1 MPTIELHIYQFFTNL
16 HRAEIL
22 TKTLFEKKFIDFLVT
37 QLREF
42 KLKKKIKEDFNE
54 ITKIQDIIKY
64 FHNDRMNYMLVY
76 EFFMECFN
84 QLFSNLKDIVNELNS
99 NFSISFTKIKDIIS
113 KSSKADDFI
122 KLFKLF
128 ISKAKFE
135 KISSKFLIK
144 LVYYE
149 KKNETEKKKTSE
161 SKIALEENEE
171 NKIPKFDT
179 FSSNEIFILFFSLDI
194 IELTDLIRCIE
205 DEFLK
210 EFYIF
215 LLIYLNEGND
225 FSVIY
230 DFLDRKIQFNLANK
244 YKKYCDLIKKR
255 EDDSKLQN
263 SYLMLKKQFSA
274 TVK

>member
-1 MPTIELHIYQFFTNL
+1 
-16 HRAEIL
+16 
-22 TKTLFEKKFIDFLVT
+22 
-37 QLREF
+37 
-42 KLKKKIKEDFNE
+42 
-54 ITKIQDIIKY
+54 
-64 FHNDRMNYMLVY
+64 MNYMLVY

-84 QLFSNLKDIVNELNS
+84 KLFSKLKDIVKELNS
-99 NFSISFTKIKDIIS
+99 NFSLSFSKLKDIIS
-113 KSSKADDFI
+113 KSNKADDFMI
-122 KLFKLF
+122 LFKLF

-135 KISSKFLIK
+135 KISSNFQLN
-144 LVYYE
+144 LDYYE
-149 KKNETEKKKTSE
+149 KNDDEKKNKPESE
-161 SKIALEENEE
+161 IVKEENEE